1 MQVQRRA
8 FELERAGKNIIHM
21 EIGQPDFRAPP
32 AILQAGADAVMN
44 RSLGYSDALGIP
56 ELRDAI
62 STHYLKRFG
71 LAVDSDRIVITSGA
85 SAALLLTL
93 AALVDTNDEVL
104 VTDPSYPCYRHFVS
118 LFGGVATGIPV
129 CEKQSY
135 QLTLHEV
142 QKHWTE
148 RTRGVVIASPSNP
161 TGTVMNKSEL
171 KAISEWVS
179 TKRGFVISDEI
190 YQELIYEGE
199 KHSALGLGDTVFAI
213 NSFSKYFCMTGWR
226 LGWVVIPAEFR
237 ASFEK
242 LSQNIAICASV
253 PAQYAALAGFGEESL
268 RVLDSHVAEY
278 RLRRDLVLPRLLKM
292 GFDVPV
298 RPSGAFYIYAGCRKF
313 SSDSTK
319 FASDILE
326 NAGVALTPGSDF
338 GHFKADQF
346 VRLAFTR
353 SREELE
359 IGLSRLEEFLS

>member
-1 MQVQRRA
+1 MPQFSDSLDRRMRTAARLNSIQPFQVMQVQRRA
-8 FELERAGKNIIHM
+8 FELERAGVHVIHM

-56 ELRDAI
+56 ELREAI

-71 LAVDSDRIVITSGA
+71 LTVDSDRIVITSGA

-129 CEKQSY
+129 GEQQSY
-135 QLTLHEV
+135 QLTLHDV

-161 TGTVMNKSEL
+161 TGTVMKKSEL
-171 KAISEWVS
+171 KAIAEWVS

-226 LGWVVIPAEFR
+226 LGWVVIPPEFR

-313 SSDSTK
+313 SSDSAR

-326 NAGVALTPGSDF
+326 HAGVALTPVQSP
-338 GHFKADQF
+338 
-346 VRLAFTR
+346 VL
-353 SREELE
+353 
-359 IGLSRLEEFLS
+359 